1 MQKENEFEI
10 TTELNNQNRLT
21 QADKVLKDNIKRE
34 IKILEDNIRHTKNEK
49 KVPKR
54 KFIQKIQQTK

>member
-1 MQKENEFEI
+1 MHKENEVEI
-10 TTELNNQNRLT
+10 TIEVNNQNRLT
-21 QADKVLKDNIKRE
+21 RADKVLKDNIKRE
-34 IKILEDNIRHTKNEK
+34 IKVLEDNIRHTKNEK

>member
-10 TTELNNQNRLT
+10 TTEVNNQNRLT

-49 KVPKR
+49 KAPKR

>member
-1 MQKENEFEI
+1 MQKENEVEI
-10 TTELNNQNRLT
+10 TMEVNNQNRLT

-34 IKILEDNIRHTKNEK
+34 IKVLEDNICHTKNEK